1 MKARKLPRP
10 VLLLLVSVLLNL
22 ACFTLLRFIFWR
34 LFRQPA
40 TPVPDGELW
49 KAFFIGFKF
58 DLRLA
63 LLLNLPVFLIAVLP
77 RINPFQS
84 RLARGLVMAYLIAI
98 NLAVLLVYLVDF
110 GHYAYLETR
119 VNVTVLGFLRDFAIS
134 FQMVRETYPVG
145 WGALLLLLVAAAVG
159 WGVTA
164 GVKRLA
170 QSETGVAISRGR
182 QAVIYTL
189 TVALSAAGIYGN
201 ISFYP
206 LRWSDAYFSTRSMVS
221 ALASNPILFFVSTL
235 GKKQHPYDLEATRR
249 AYPVMA
255 EYLKLD
261 NTNAAQLDYR
271 RFVTPQ
277 GPMTN
282 RPNVVMVFLE
292 SFAYFKTGHSGNP
305 LNPTPHFDA
314 IAKKGILFDHFYTP
328 IVGTA
333 RSIFTAITGLPDV
346 DAHRTSSRNPLLV
359 SQHTIINNFPGYER
373 FYFLGGSLNWANIRG
388 LISHNLDG
396 LRIYEE
402 GSYTSPRTD
411 VWGISDLHLFEEA
424 NRVLRQQKAPF
435 FALIQT
441 AGNHRPYTIPDDN
454 RGFQRRDVKDS
465 EVLPHG
471 FISATE
477 FNSFRFMDHSIGFF
491 IEQAAKEAYFTNT
504 VFMFFGDHGLPGYAQ
519 HNPKHEQEF
528 QLLRFHVP
536 FLIYAPSVPAAAS
549 VRDTIA
555 SEVDVLP
562 TIATF
567 TSTPHLNSTLG
578 RDLLDTKYDG
588 MRYAF
593 TIDEQSKVPTIS
605 LLGREYFFQMMAD
618 GSGKKLYHI
627 TSANPTANVLAEHQ
641 TVAQEMEKIC
651 RSFYETARY
660 MPYFNSPDKLKAKK

>member
-10 VLLLLVSVLLNL
+10 VLLLLVSVMLNL

-40 TPVPDGELW
+40 APVPGAELG

-63 LLLNLPVFLIAVLP
+63 LLMNLPVFLVAGLP
-77 RINPFQS
+77 RINPFQGRRS
-84 RLARGLVMAYLIAI
+84 RGLATAYLIAI
-98 NLAVLLVYLVDF
+98 NLVVLLFYLVDF
-110 GHYAYLETR
+110 GHYAYLEKR

-145 WGALLLLLVAAAVG
+145 WGALFLLLVAAAVG
-159 WGVTA
+159 WGVGA

-170 QSETGVAISRGR
+170 RSETGTAISRGR
-182 QAVIYTL
+182 QAAIYTL
-189 TVALSAAGIYGN
+189 TGLLVAAGIYGN
-201 ISFYP
+201 VSFYP
-206 LRWSDAYFSTRSMVS
+206 LRWSDACFSTRNMVV
-221 ALASNPILFFVSTL
+221 ALASNPVLYFISTL
-235 GKKQHPYDLEATRR
+235 GRKDHPYDIEATQR
-249 AYPVMA
+249 AFPVMA
-255 EYLKLD
+255 DYLKLE

-292 SFAYFKTGHSGNP
+292 SFAYFKTGLSGNP
-305 LNPTPHFDA
+305 LQPTPHFDA
-314 IAKKGILFDHFYTP
+314 IAKKGILFDHYYTP

-346 DAHRTSSRNPLLV
+346 DALDTSSRNPLIV
-359 SQHTIINNFPGYER
+359 SQHTIINDFSGYER

-424 NRVLRQQKAPF
+424 NRVLRRQTKPF
-435 FALIQT
+435 FAIIQT
-441 AGNHRPYTIPDDN
+441 AGNHRPYTIPEDN

-471 FISATE
+471 FLSATE

-491 IEQAAKEAYFTNT
+491 IEQASKEAYFTNT

-536 FLIYAPSVPAAAS
+536 FLIYAPSVPGAAG
-549 VRDTIA
+549 VRNTLA

-562 TIATF
+562 TIAAF

-578 RDLLDTKYDG
+578 RDLLDTKYNG

-605 LLGREYFFQMMAD
+605 LLGREFFFQMMAD
-618 GSGKKLYHI
+618 GTGKKLYHI
-627 TSANPTANVLAEHQ
+627 ATASPTVNVIAEHPA
-641 TVAQEMEKIC
+641 VAQEMEKLC

-660 MPYFNSPDKLKAKK
+660 MPYFNSPEKLKAKK